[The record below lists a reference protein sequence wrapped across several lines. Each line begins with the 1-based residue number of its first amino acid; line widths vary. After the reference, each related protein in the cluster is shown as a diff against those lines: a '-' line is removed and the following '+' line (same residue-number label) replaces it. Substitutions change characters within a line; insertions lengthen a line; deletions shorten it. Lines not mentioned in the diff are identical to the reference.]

1 MNGLT
6 PVQKL
11 VSTYLKQF
19 SNTVQAEGEKVTG
32 TVQQDTIR
40 ILLKFFV

>member
-32 TVQQDTIR
+32 TVQQDKT
-40 ILLKFFV
+40 